1 MLFSVR
7 IRRLIA
13 STVVGGHD
21 AYPSAVKERILATC
35 DWDDTLRE
43 QHPVAEGCKL
53 NMAKAIVYKTDIVE
67 LIRDKL
73 IPPKWLRGTVKRDQF
88 QLKDGTGV
96 RSIPRQFS
104 ECGFHTGMTM

>member
-1 MLFSVR
+1 LLFGALALTRFLHSMLFSIR
-7 IRRLIA
+7 IWLIA

-43 QHPVAEGCKL
+43 QHPVAEGCKV

-67 LIRDKL
+67 LIR
-73 IPPKWLRGTVKRDQF
+73 T
-88 QLKDGTGV
+88 
-96 RSIPRQFS
+96 S
-104 ECGFHTGMTM
+104 